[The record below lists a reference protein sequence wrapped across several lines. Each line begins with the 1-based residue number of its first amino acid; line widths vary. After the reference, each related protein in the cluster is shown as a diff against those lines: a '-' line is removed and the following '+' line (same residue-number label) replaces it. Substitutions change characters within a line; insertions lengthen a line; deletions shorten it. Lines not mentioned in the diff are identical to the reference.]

1 VGLQDRVAQL
11 ESRVAIL
18 ENRVDAGEDAVKQ
31 LLDGFGGYKNRTATE
46 LADIQSQLRPIIATL
61 VATVEASE
69 NRADVERTER
79 LLRRAR
85 NNLTRAQ
92 RAATMAAGL

>member
-1 VGLQDRVAQL
+1 VGLQDQVARL

-18 ENRVDAGEDAVKQ
+18 ENRVDAGEDAVRR
-31 LLDGFGGYKNRTATE
+31 LLDGFGDYKNRTDAE
-46 LADIQSQLRPIIATL
+46 LADIQSQLRPIVATL
-61 VATVEASE
+61 VATVEACE
-69 NRADVERTER
+69 NRADVERTAR

-85 NNLTRAQ
+85 NNLTRTQ